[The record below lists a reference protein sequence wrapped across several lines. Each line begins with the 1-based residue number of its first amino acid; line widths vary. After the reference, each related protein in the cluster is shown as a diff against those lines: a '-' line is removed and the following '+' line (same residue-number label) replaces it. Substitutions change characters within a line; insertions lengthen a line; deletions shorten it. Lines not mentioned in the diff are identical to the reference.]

1 MYQFINYKCNHQIVN
16 FKINTNHMQTT
27 LIFLKIKPKQTNI
40 IIKMIDTTY
49 L

>member
-1 MYQFINYKCNHQIVN
+1 MH
-16 FKINTNHMQTT
+16 TT
-27 LIFLKIKPKQTNI
+27 LIFLKIKPKQTKI

>member
-1 MYQFINYKCNHQIVN
+1 MQI
-16 FKINTNHMQTT
+16 T

-40 IIKMIDTTY
+40 MIKMIDATY

>member
-1 MYQFINYKCNHQIVN
+1 
-16 FKINTNHMQTT
+16 MQTT

-49 L
+49 LW